1 MGEIL
6 RASDG
11 SIIEPSLHDSKLIR
25 IDFGRQLLSLFFQ
38 CTNGIFIRLLV
49 RNIELMKG
57 SHLAEENTI
66 LDFVITDGVDV
77 TEDALSALLSVK
89 AEAQLKYF
97 HSVQAR
103 LANGRLCLVEF
114 SPSYGGEIAIICEA
128 VSYEQVARP
137 F

>member
-1 MGEIL
+1 MREVV

-11 SIIEPSLHDSKLIR
+11 SIIEPNLHDSKLIR

-38 CTNGIFIRLLV
+38 CTDGLFIRLWMK
-49 RNIELMKG
+49 NIELMNG
-57 SHLAEENTI
+57 SHLAEENII

-77 TEDALSALLSVK
+77 TEDALSSLLSVK

-103 LANGRLCLVEF
+103 LVTGSLCLVEF
-114 SPSYGGEIAIICEA
+114 SPSYGGEISIICEA
-128 VSYEQVARP
+128 ISYEQVERP